1 MSKKDLEDFARTK
14 HKGLPQKVEE
24 DDMKKIEENIL
35 RLVQN
40 HIPPHATKR
49 ELINYI
55 SKKR

>member
-1 MSKKDLEDFARTK
+1 
-14 HKGLPQKVEE
+14 
-24 DDMKKIEENIL
+24 MKKIEENIL

-40 HIPPHATKR
+40 HIPPHATKK